1 MSTAS
6 AVDPGLLAVLRCP
19 ESLQPLRMADEE
31 MVRRLRQ
38 QARQGTL
45 KNIRDSRVED
55 DFEAVLVRQDG
66 KRAYLIRDGIPVMLV
81 DDALAL

>member
-6 AVDPGLLAVLRCP
+6 AVDPGLLAILRCP
-19 ESLQPLRMADEE
+19 ESLQPLRMADDEI
-31 MVRRLRQ
+31 VRRLRQ

-45 KNIRDSRVED
+45 KNIRDSKVAD

-66 KRAYLIRDGIPVMLV
+66 KRAYLIRDAIPVMLV
-81 DDALAL
+81 DEALAL